1 MEVVQASTAALNEEL
16 EAARMSAAAAA
27 NQELSSKLAALDEMT
42 VRERTAQDKL
52 HALGEE
58 KKT

>member
-1 MEVVQASTAALNEEL
+1 MQAVQASTAALNEEL
-16 EAARMSAAAAA
+16 EVARMSAAAA